1 MAEQGRAAYNP
12 AQVMEGLVTA
22 HGDSLLRL
30 CFLYLRDRHL
40 AEDALQ
46 DTYVKA
52 YRALDSFRGDSEAV
66 TWLTRIAIN
75 VCKDMSRSAWMRR
88 VDLSR
93 ALEDL
98 PLGTAPYEPE
108 DDTLVRA
115 VMALPE
121 KQRSVILLYYYQGL
135 KIPQIARVQGMPEST
150 VSSHLQRARKRLHKA
165 LKGWYADE
173 KAFS

>member
-1 MAEQGRAAYNP
+1 MAEGKLDRAQKAE
-12 AQVMEGLVTA
+12 VMEGLVTA

-46 DTYVKA
+46 DTFVKA
-52 YRALDSFRGDSEAV
+52 YRALDRFRGDSEAL

-98 PLGTAPYEPE
+98 PLSTTPYEMA
-108 DDTLVRA
+108 DDTVVKA
-115 VMALPE
+115 VMALTE
-121 KQRSVILLYYYQGL
+121 NQRSAILLYYYQGF
-135 KIPQIARVQGMPEST
+135 KITEIANMLGRPEAT

-173 KAFS
+173 E